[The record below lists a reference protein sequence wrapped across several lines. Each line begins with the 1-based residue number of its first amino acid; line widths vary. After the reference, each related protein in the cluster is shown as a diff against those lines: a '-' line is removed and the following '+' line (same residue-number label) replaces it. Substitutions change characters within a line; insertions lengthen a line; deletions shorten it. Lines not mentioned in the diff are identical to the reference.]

1 MSAPLARRA
10 LLAGGL
16 AALAPAPSMAQVTGW
31 RLGQMVPEFYFRDP
45 FGQRF
50 ALASFPGKVLLLL
63 FWATWSRDCDAEII
77 RLDSAAQGWKQ
88 DPRAAILTLVIA
100 EPATRARGFLDR
112 RRLGL
117 PVFEPEVVE
126 TWDLK
131 YADGKTARLGNGV
144 PFGVILDQNRT
155 LRFQRQGPGGVAAY
169 DEQLH
174 RIAAG
179 VRSFG

>member
-1 MSAPLARRA
+1 VNRLLARRS

-16 AALAPAPSMAQVTGW
+16 TALAPAPAPAQVAGW
-31 RLGQMVPEFYFRDP
+31 RLGQTIPEFGFRDP

-50 ALASFPGKVLLLL
+50 ALASFPGKALLLL
-63 FWATWSRDCDAEII
+63 FWATWSRDCDAELIK
-77 RLDSAAQGWKQ
+77 LDAAAQVWKE
-88 DPRAAILTLVIA
+88 DPRAAVLTLVIA
-100 EPATRARGFLDR
+100 EPATRARGWLDR

-131 YADGKTARLGNGV
+131 LADGRTARMGNAV
-144 PFGVILDQNRT
+144 PFGFILDHQRT

-169 DEQLH
+169 DEQLR
-174 RIAAG
+174 RIAIG